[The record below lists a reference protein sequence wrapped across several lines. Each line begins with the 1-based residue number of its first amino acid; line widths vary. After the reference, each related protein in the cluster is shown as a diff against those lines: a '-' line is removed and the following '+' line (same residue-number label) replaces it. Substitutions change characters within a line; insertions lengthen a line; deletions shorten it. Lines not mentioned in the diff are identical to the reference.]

1 MPLSHRLTAF
11 FLFFISCSDVVSWY
25 RDSAPQPNAL
35 LHLLFLRCIRLV
47 VPLGSDPRANSFACR
62 KLLEES
68 CDFSSDDIHLIC
80 WSLTLE
86 SRIELCLFGPFG
98 LSQNRHTPEVRA
110 FRPNLTFGPKAKI
123 SAKQSSPP
131 SPETASIN
139 SP

>member
-1 MPLSHRLTAF
+1 MHSSRGSLVGVTLERTVSH
-11 FLFFISCSDVVSWY
+11 D
-25 RDSAPQPNAL
+25 
-35 LHLLFLRCIRLV
+35 
-47 VPLGSDPRANSFACR
+47 ANF
-62 KLLEES
+62 LEES

-131 SPETASIN
+131 SSETASIN